1 MSTSDYEPRFLEIW
15 KDGATRKVAI
25 PVDSVNAAVSLRQRL
40 YRMRQEMKREG
51 HPLYQTAKRGGIS
64 IQIKYTNNTIL
75 LFSNKKVTPV
85 NETLVDKVELV
96 IQPQDNAFDDALEAA
111 GYKLVAP
118 PSLD

>member
-15 KDGATRKVAI
+15 KDGATKRVAI

-40 YRMRQEMKREG
+40 YRMRQEMKREN
-51 HPLYQTAKRGGIS
+51 HPLYLTAKRGGIS
-64 IQIKYTNNTIL
+64 IQIHYTNKTTL

-85 NETLVDKVELV
+85 NEAIVDRVELV

-111 GYKLVAP
+111 GYKLSAP